1 MSLCVSRVCVNL
13 CCCPVLT
20 ELLAVQDDKQ
30 ELGSVVSWVLVL
42 KCRLAMHRSA
52 SLLDN
57 KEVMALYGEDRV
69 HYCVKDEDCIS
80 EVRGLANA
88 AGSLCTSKL

>member
-1 MSLCVSRVCVNL
+1 MCVCVSRVCVNL

-30 ELGSVVSWVLVL
+30 ELGSVLRVLVL
-42 KCRLAMHRSA
+42 KCRLAMYRSA
-52 SLLDN
+52 SLLDS
-57 KEVMALYGEDRV
+57 KEVMALYGEDRD

-80 EVRGLANA
+80 EVRGPANTV
-88 AGSLCTSKL
+88 GSLCTSKL

>member
-1 MSLCVSRVCVNL
+1 MCVSRVCVNL
-13 CCCPVLT
+13 CCCLVLT

-30 ELGSVVSWVLVL
+30 ELGSFLWVLVL
-42 KCRLAMHRSA
+42 KCQLTMYRSA

-57 KEVMALYGEDRV
+57 KEVMALYGEDRD

-80 EVRGLANA
+80 EVSGLANA
-88 AGSLCTSKL
+88 AGSLCMSKL